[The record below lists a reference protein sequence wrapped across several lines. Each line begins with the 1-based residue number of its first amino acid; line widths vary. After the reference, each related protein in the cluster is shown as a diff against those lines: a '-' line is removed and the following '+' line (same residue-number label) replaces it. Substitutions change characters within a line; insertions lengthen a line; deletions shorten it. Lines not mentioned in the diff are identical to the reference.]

1 MKSNKFCWYGGI
13 GAVITSLCCFTPLL
27 VIGLTL
33 GGATA
38 IIGYLDYILLPL
50 LAFFVGLTGYGLYRA
65 RQEKKDGEAK
75 RHPTTERNS

>member
-1 MKSNKFCWYGGI
+1 MQGNKFCWYGGI
-13 GAVITSLCCFTPLL
+13 GAVITALCCFTPLL

-33 GGATA
+33 GGAAA

-65 RQEKKDGEAK
+65 QPGKKDGDTQK
-75 RHPTTERNS
+75 LPTTERNS